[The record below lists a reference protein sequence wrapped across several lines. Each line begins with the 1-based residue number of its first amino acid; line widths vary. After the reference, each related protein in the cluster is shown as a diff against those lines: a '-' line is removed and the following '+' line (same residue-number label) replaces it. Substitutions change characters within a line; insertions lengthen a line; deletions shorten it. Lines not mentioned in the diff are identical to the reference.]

1 MEFTKTAFWVQI
13 HNVPLLYMTKD
24 IGFFLGALIGD
35 VVDLDVGA
43 SGDCYGKYIHVRVV
57 VDITQPLKRFLKVKI
72 MAAEAPAE
80 AIDQNFKFGV
90 WLRASSPRRSVS
102 RGSTSA
108 SADGSDS
115 RNEAGVGKERVHTS
129 VLFGTPSKEATAP
142 SPSLFVDTPNPFPTS
157 KLSDFEG
164 RRCTPI
170 VCPVSSERR
179 FDHQHSSGQ
188 DGIASGAVKTSIM
201 RMGKELPLATHKY
214 IIDDSLGSKRVE
226 IVSPLDASGDL
237 VDVALH
243 GTVPSSEFL
252 HDSYAHVVS
261 GPVVHEDVFYFNEGA
276 SSSTPTPLHGSV
288 DYIGTTK
295 PVSTRKR
302 SRWKR
307 LAHEG
312 MLLDPVC
319 PARSYGH
326 SQGTVRFGSSGVA
339 PPQRPHSFASPP
351 PNQDLNQLLILKY

>member
-1 MEFTKTAFWVQI
+1 MNYEEIAILCESLCITDEEEPSILLAENLQI
-13 HNVPLLYMTKD
+13 
-24 IGFFLGALIGD
+24 
-35 VVDLDVGA
+35 
-43 SGDCYGKYIHVRVV
+43 
-57 VDITQPLKRFLKVKI
+57 
-72 MAAEAPAE
+72 E

-312 MLLDPVC
+312 MLLDPVFQSGFALRG
-319 PARSYGH
+319 P
-326 SQGTVRFGSSGVA
+326 TVTHKVLSALGRPGLPRHNA
-339 PPQRPHSFASPP
+339 LTDLLRLPQIR
-351 PNQDLNQLLILKY
+351 I